1 MSECLL
7 YYVKEGSTKS
17 VDISFLNS
25 FIESYNHHVLH
36 QLVANTVLFCLSRVG
51 QNGDIQLSGQFIM
64 EEHCTF
70 DNKGGMHIYMCIHV
84 HTAHVY

>member
-17 VDISFLNS
+17 VFPSFL
-25 FIESYNHHVLH
+25 
-36 QLVANTVLFCLSRVG
+36 CLARTTLSQCFFYRVG

-70 DNKGGMHIYMCIHV
+70 DNKGGTTISV
-84 HTAHVY
+84 FVARL

>member
-17 VDISFLNS
+17 VLPSFLPS
-25 FIESYNHHVLH
+25 LRANH
-36 QLVANTVLFCLSRVG
+36 NTVFVFFRVG
-51 QNGDIQLSGQFIM
+51 QNGDIQLSGQFIL

-70 DNKGGMHIYMCIHV
+70 DNKGGTTILCLLHDSSNVFIL
-84 HTAHVY
+84 